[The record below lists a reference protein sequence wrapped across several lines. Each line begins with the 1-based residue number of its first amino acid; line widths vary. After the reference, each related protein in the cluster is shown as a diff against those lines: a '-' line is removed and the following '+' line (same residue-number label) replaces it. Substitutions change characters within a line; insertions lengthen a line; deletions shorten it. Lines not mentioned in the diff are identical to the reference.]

1 MDLIQDRRESDLL
14 HIIDKQQDQIVG
26 TIHGV
31 GWIDAK
37 VTRNINN
44 VSTFDFVALDK
55 LHLLEGRNRIVIP
68 ARTGG
73 WEEYIIRSTEKLSG
87 DEMHAE
93 TDGSYVDD
101 LRKARPLSPQT
112 LIGATPETAVA
123 HGLASTGW
131 EPGDIEWVGFTRT
144 ITIDDY
150 TDPYEFL
157 GKICT
162 TFGLE
167 MRFRLDIQGNI
178 IKGRYVDLVKSLDT
192 FRGREIVAGKDLIGV
207 RRYEDTE
214 NIVTALVCI
223 GPDPGDDKPP
233 IVLTVEDEDALA
245 RWGRGGNHL
254 WGIYTPETEDA
265 NMTEARLRSLG
276 QTELKKRINAAVRYE
291 VDAVAYP
298 DMRLGETVRVKDEGY
313 NPPLYLEARIRE
325 TEEDPKT
332 WDVLTFK
339 VGDFIEHKKEDLEAQ
354 LANLRAVIRDR
365 LIKLVTPSIR
375 TSAGNV
381 FKNGIGSTDLTAVLT
396 LNGQEYDADG
406 TGHQYVWAKYDKTGR
421 IISGWSKT
429 GKTITV
435 SASEIDEKATFIV
448 HVTSDKV
455 DVIAQETV
463 TNINDGTDG
472 ERGPQG
478 PQGPKGDKG
487 DPGVQGIQGPPG
499 ADGKSLYTW
508 VKYADSATGAGMS
521 DYPDGKT
528 YLGIANNRTSAVE
541 STNPG
546 DYVWAKIQGEQ
557 GQQGPKGADGQPTY
571 TWIKYADTASG
582 AGMSDNP
589 AGKAYIGLAVNKTT
603 AIESTNPADYTW
615 QLTKGEK
622 GDPGERGPQ
631 GLQGLQGPRGDQ
643 GIQGPKGADGLSS
656 YTHIAYADT
665 ATGGG
670 FSQDPAGKAYIGMYV
685 DHTPTDSADPKKYQ
699 WSLIKGADGAQG
711 VPGPKGDDGRTPYL
725 HIAYANNASGTSGF
739 STTDPT
745 GRTYIGT
752 YTDYTPE
759 DSTDPAKYT
768 WAKFEGPRG
777 PQGPQG
783 LQGLQGPKGD
793 QGIQGPQGD
802 DGLSSYTHIAYADT
816 AAGGGFSQDPTGKEY
831 MGMYVDNNPQDS
843 TDPRKYKWSLIKG
856 ADGSQGVPG
865 PKGEDGR
872 TPYLHIAYATNSTG
886 TTGFSPTDAT
896 GKTYIGTYTDYTPA
910 DSFDPAKYTWAKIQ
924 GPQGPQG
931 PEGPRGLQGLQGP
944 KGDQGIQGPKGVD
957 GLNAYTHIA
966 YADTA
971 TGGGFS
977 QDPAGKKYIGM
988 YVDHNPTDST
998 DPKKYK
1004 WSLIKGADGAQGVP
1018 GPKGDDGR
1026 TPYFHT
1032 AWANNATG
1040 TSGFST
1046 TVSTDKLYIGTYT
1059 DFTAADSTDPSKYNW
1074 TRIKGD
1080 KGDKGDTGSQGP
1092 QGPTGPTGPTGPK
1105 GDKGDK
1111 GDDGKTNLVDNPN
1124 ISGNNAEWRGSTI
1137 PTVVSRAF
1145 EDGRTIKML
1154 SYTSTGNH
1162 TIMSSM
1168 FPVDPSK
1175 MYEFSVWLQA
1185 DKDTGLVYVG
1195 LHAYNSTGS
1204 NVGVVS
1210 VPKSSGA
1217 EGAVTTNPY
1226 GTSGFKPSTGWK
1238 KHTFYVLPAGYES
1251 DPRVMRLLGENNNYN
1266 FIFNS
1271 DVTEMRMRWLN
1282 WSNSSTSPKT
1292 VYAALPLV
1300 QEVDEGILEAIASKL
1315 DAENAQVSADGKN
1328 SIYRQSSK
1336 PSVTGKKEGDLWF
1349 DTANGNR
1356 MWIFQSGNWVITPLD
1371 HQALS
1376 VGKLSAI
1383 AADLGIV
1390 TSGHMSGVTMDL
1402 ANGKLTVD
1410 AAGNLKTQADVTGSV
1425 GTFGKVSAGE
1435 GNFTL
1440 LDDESKMEYYV
1451 APQRN
1456 LLKDHSFELLP
1467 LGSLQSDSIPTN
1479 TVPVR
1484 KMTMS
1489 PSPWQPV
1496 GDPRVAK
1503 ELALSKLDH
1512 LPTFGRQAAVVRA
1525 AHYLRQYVR
1534 DGVGANS
1541 TYTVSAHFKAQPNLA
1556 AGTPRIEIWHVG
1568 PDLGRIKKIT
1578 NDVGYTVPRGE
1589 TPVRHS
1595 TTFTTPSDMKMFDG
1609 LEVIVSSGNTGWVQ
1623 VDGVQMAAGDKAS
1636 TYLPE
1641 DSVWDMLYGDYK
1653 PNPYSVPLWVGS
1665 LYPDSSDTITPDKPI
1680 GDCQFGWIFEWSNY
1694 TVGVGPNDNRFSYN
1708 LIPKATNNWPGR
1720 STTLFVPWGEGVGT
1734 YKYVYIAGD
1743 GASFFGSS
1751 FNASGDNRRT
1761 VLRRILEW

>member
-37 VTRNINN
+37 VIRNINN

-112 LIGATPETAVA
+112 LIGATPETAAA

-192 FRGREIVAGKDLIGV
+192 FRGREIVAGKDLLGV

-339 VGDFIEHKKEDLEAQ
+339 VGDFIEHKKEDLESQ

-396 LNGQEYDADG
+396 LNGQDFDADG
-406 TGHQYVWAKYDKTGR
+406 TSHQYVWAKYDKAGR

-665 ATGGG
+665 AAGGG
-670 FSQDPAGKAYIGMYV
+670 FSQNPAGKAYIGMYV
-685 DHTPTDSADPKKYQ
+685 DHTPTDSTDPKKYQ

-711 VPGPKGDDGRTPYL
+711 VPGPKGDDGL
-725 HIAYANNASGTSGF
+725 
-739 STTDPT
+739 
-745 GRTYIGT
+745 
-752 YTDYTPE
+752 
-759 DSTDPAKYT
+759 
-768 WAKFEGPRG
+768 
-777 PQGPQG
+777 
-783 LQGLQGPKGD
+783 
-793 QGIQGPQGD
+793 
-802 DGLSSYTHIAYADT
+802 
-816 AAGGGFSQDPTGKEY
+816 
-831 MGMYVDNNPQDS
+831 
-843 TDPRKYKWSLIKG
+843 
-856 ADGSQGVPG
+856 
-865 PKGEDGR
+865 
-872 TPYLHIAYATNSTG
+872 
-886 TTGFSPTDAT
+886 
-896 GKTYIGTYTDYTPA
+896 
-910 DSFDPAKYTWAKIQ
+910 
-924 GPQGPQG
+924 
-931 PEGPRGLQGLQGP
+931 
-944 KGDQGIQGPKGVD
+944 
-957 GLNAYTHIA
+957 
-966 YADTA
+966 
-971 TGGGFS
+971 
-977 QDPAGKKYIGM
+977 
-988 YVDHNPTDST
+988 
-998 DPKKYK
+998 
-1004 WSLIKGADGAQGVP
+1004 
-1018 GPKGDDGR
+1018 

-1046 TVSTDKLYIGTYT
+1046 TSSVDKLYIGTYT

-1074 TRIKGD
+1074 TRIKGE
-1080 KGDKGDTGSQGP
+1080 TGARGP
-1092 QGPTGPTGPTGPK
+1092 QGPK
-1105 GDKGDK
+1105 GEK
-1111 GDDGKTNLVDNPN
+1111 GDDGKLNLVNNPN
-1124 ISGNNAEWRGSTI
+1124 VSGTAADWTGG
-1137 PTVVSRAF
+1137 PTVASQPF
-1145 EDGRTIKML
+1145 TDGRTIRVL
-1154 SYTSTGNH
+1154 SHTSTSNH
-1162 TIMSSM
+1162 QIISSR
-1168 FPVDPSK
+1168 FPVDSNK
-1175 MYEFSVWLQA
+1175 MYEISVWLKS
-1185 DKDTGLVYVG
+1185 DVTTGLVYVG
-1195 LHAYNSTGS
+1195 LFAYNDANASI
-1204 NVGVVS
+1204 GVIQ
-1210 VPKSSGA
+1210 VPKST
-1217 EGAVTTNPY
+1217 GAVGTINTNPY
-1226 GTSGFKPSTGWK
+1226 GASGYAPTTAWK
-1238 KHTFYVLPAGYES
+1238 KHTFYVLPAGYET
-1251 DPRVMRLLGENNNYN
+1251 DPRVMRLLGENNNFN
-1266 FIFNS
+1266 FVFIS
-1271 DVTEMRMRWLN
+1271 DVTQMQMRWLN
-1282 WSNSSTSPKT
+1282 WSNTSASPKT
-1292 VYAALPLV
+1292 VYAALPMV
-1300 QEVDEGILEAIASKL
+1300 QEVDMGILEALKSKL
-1315 DAENAQVSADGKN
+1315 DAENAQSSADSKN
-1328 SIYRQSSK
+1328 TIYRQSTK
-1336 PSVTGKKEGDLWF
+1336 PSVTNKKEGDLWF

-1356 MWIFQSGNWVITPLD
+1356 IWTFQSGTWVITPLD
-1371 HQALS
+1371 HQSFS

-1383 AADLGIV
+1383 SADLGNV
-1390 TSGHMSGVTMDL
+1390 TAGNLSGVTLNL
-1402 ANGKLTVD
+1402 ANGQVVVD
-1410 AAGNLKTQADVTGSV
+1410 SKGNAVFKGTLAGAS
-1425 GTFGKVSAGE
+1425 GTFGKVTAGDGE
-1435 GNFTL
+1435 FTL
-1440 LDDESKMEYYV
+1440 QDETTGLEYY
-1451 APQRN
+1451 ATNKRN
-1456 LLKDHSFELLP
+1456 LLEDHSFELLP
-1467 LGSLQSDSIPTN
+1467 QDPNSVDADAVNYNWIGI
-1479 TVPVR
+1479 R
-1484 KMTMS
+1484 KDFKSPYYS
-1489 PSPWQPV
+1489 PSAWQPV
-1496 GDPRVAK
+1496 GSPKIGIQYAPDNINAIAMLGK
-1503 ELALSKLDH
+1503 QS
-1512 LPTFGRQAAVVRA
+1512 AVVKA
-1525 AHYLRQYVR
+1525 ANYYRQYVSEGIAA
-1534 DGVGANS
+1534 GV
-1541 TYTVSAHFKAQPNLA
+1541 TLTVSAYFRRQWNQ
-1556 AGTPRIEIWHVG
+1556 TPGSPRLEIWHTYG
-1568 PDLGRIKKIT
+1568 DGSRIKKLT
-1578 NDVGYTVPRGE
+1578 NAVFSPPPMDYTTIRHGE
-1589 TPVRHS
+1589 TFVV
-1595 TTFTTPSDMKMFDG
+1595 PSNFLDG
-1609 LEVIVSSGNTGWVQ
+1609 DALEIIVSTGDTNWIQ
-1623 VDGVQMAAGDKAS
+1623 CDGVQLIRDDKPS
-1636 TYLPE
+1636 LYQPE
-1641 DSVWDMLYGDYK
+1641 DSVWKVLSGRYRMQ
-1653 PNPYSVPLWVGS
+1653 VPQDVIWTGS
-1665 LYPDSSDTITPDKPI
+1665 LYPLDGQKVTPEVPLYDCNI
-1680 GDCQFGWIFEWSNY
+1680 GWLLEWSEY
-1694 TVGVGPNDNRFSYN
+1694 IYGTGPSERRFYYDLVPVSSLSNMGKSLTFY
-1708 LIPKATNNWPGR
+1708 IPY
-1720 STTLFVPWGEGVGT
+1720 GEGSGSW
-1734 YKYVYIAGD
+1734 KYLYLRD
-1743 GASFFGSS
+1743 GGKSLEGAR
-1751 FNASGDNRRT
+1751 FNNDTNGRNA
-1761 VLRRILEW
+1761 VLRRVIRL